1 MPMRSQA
8 TARTIRMIEEV
19 RPLGSITLAPKAMTG
34 CSESD
39 LARAMVEAVS
49 EGAESPAQALAELR
63 SIFPDMPLS
72 LRIAALDMLMRRRA

>member
-1 MPMRSQA
+1 MRSQA

-39 LARAMVEAVS
+39 LARAMAEAVTD
-49 EGAESPAQALAELR
+49 GESPARALAELR